1 MSSVNALG
9 SFAPPRTLPATV
21 PTTTLVPVAAARCRA
36 VIVDPDRSSRAVL
49 RRALERLPG
58 VEIAAE
64 AEDGGRAIEAIRR
77 LRPEVVFLEADLPD
91 FSGFD
96 VAAAFPRETR
106 PAFVVL
112 TSRETLAV
120 RAFEVDAADCVVKP
134 FASERIA
141 AALTRARGAH
151 AVNDGETDG
160 PGKRR
165 LEEWLLVKRDGR
177 SIFVRIA
184 DIDWI
189 ESARN
194 NVILHVGAEK
204 YVHHETT
211 SGIEARLSPN
221 RFLRIHRSTIVRI
234 DRVREL
240 VPWFNGDYRVTLKDG
255 TELTLSESYRERLK
269 RFRV

>member
-1 MSSVNALG
+1 V
-9 SFAPPRTLPATV
+9 
-21 PTTTLVPVAAARCRA
+21 LV
-36 VIVDPDRSSRAVL
+36 VDPDRSWRAVL

-64 AEDGGRAIEAIRR
+64 SEDGGGAIEAVRR
-77 LRPEVVFLEADLPD
+77 LRPDVVFLEADLPD
-91 FSGFD
+91 LSGFD
-96 VAAAFPRETR
+96 VVASFPLETR
-106 PAFVVL
+106 PAFVLL
-112 TSRETLAV
+112 TSRETAAV
-120 RAFEVDAADCVVKP
+120 RAFEADAADCVVKP

-141 AALTRARGAH
+141 AALARARGSYA
-151 AVNDGETDG
+151 ANGSDLEV

-177 SIFVRIA
+177 SIFVRVA

-255 TELTLSESYRERLK
+255 TELTLSESYRERLR

>member
-1 MSSVNALG
+1 MAS
-9 SFAPPRTLPATV
+9 RQ
-21 PTTTLVPVAAARCRA
+21 AR
-36 VIVDPDRSSRAVL
+36 
-49 RRALERLPG
+49 
-58 VEIAAE
+58 
-64 AEDGGRAIEAIRR
+64 
-77 LRPEVVFLEADLPD
+77 
-91 FSGFD
+91 
-96 VAAAFPRETR
+96 
-106 PAFVVL
+106 
-112 TSRETLAV
+112 
-120 RAFEVDAADCVVKP
+120 
-134 FASERIA
+134 
-141 AALTRARGAH
+141 
-151 AVNDGETDG
+151 
-160 PGKRR
+160 
-165 LEEWLLVKRDGR
+165 R

-194 NVILHVGAEK
+194 NVVLHVGVEK

-255 TELTLSESYRERLK
+255 TELTLSEGYRERLK

>member
-1 MSSVNALG
+1 MSSVKSLG
-9 SFAPPRTLPATV
+9 SFAPPRSGPAAV
-21 PTTTLVPVAAARCRA
+21 PSASLVPVPAERCRA
-36 VIVDPDRSSRAVL
+36 LIVDPDRSSRAVL

-64 AEDGGRAIEAIRR
+64 TENGGFAIEAIRR
-77 LRPEVVFLEADLPD
+77 LRPDVVFLEADLPD
-91 FSGFD
+91 LSGFD
-96 VAAAFPRETR
+96 VVAAFPRETG
-106 PAFVVL
+106 PAFVLL
-112 TSRETLAV
+112 TSRETLAA

-151 AVNDGETDG
+151 AANEGELQA
-160 PGKRR
+160 PEKRR
-165 LEEWLLVKRDGR
+165 LDEWLLVKRDGR
-177 SIFVRIA
+177 SIFVRVA

-194 NVILHVGAEK
+194 NVVLHVGAEK

-234 DRVREL
+234 DRIKEL

-255 TELTLSESYRERLK
+255 SELTLSESYRERLK